1 MPTPRTLSESDQSPA
16 IEAGFPARSLLY
28 GVAAPVIV
36 VVGIGLALVQFCAG
50 RDLWMDEA
58 MLAIN
63 ILRRS
68 CAQLFQPLDFVQSA
82 PVGFLLCERLLVGAV
97 PNPDYALRLF
107 PLGCFVAALLSF
119 ERICRRHIFRDGAAL
134 AALSLFAFSRGLVY
148 YASEI
153 KQYGCDVLFATLL
166 AEQALSPESP
176 GRRRTLRMAVLG
188 AVAVFFSNA
197 ACLVLP
203 GVWLCWMLGKTG
215 DVKSR
220 LRDGVAAGLCWTVSF
235 GAYFALFYH
244 DANREQ
250 MTAYWTNFISAFPF
264 RGGIGFAASLRLIAD
279 KAGRLFLLAFGFLP
293 IAVLVPV
300 AAAAGLARLLRRR
313 AWSLLALL
321 AMPLILHILMASLGQ
336 YPLSP
341 RLMLYQIPLFLLAM
355 AAPGPASS
363 ALETPRPW
371 RAAAALV
378 VPMFALL
385 ATAVTL
391 PLRRSEIRPCIQYLA
406 KNIQRGDSVRGE
418 PFAFYPFAYYTD
430 TGRLPQAIPQRAEK
444 GATGAFFL
452 YAPFCPFDST
462 WCPQTDALMKGRTWI
477 VMAEG
482 GADAFVPDVW
492 VNRPVF
498 RYFRNSDFSHISSYQ
513 EHLAE
518 RHGGTLLDEFQSTGT
533 KVALYTFP
541 ENPAFPHPTE

>member
-1 MPTPRTLSESDQSPA
+1 MKTSRALPESDLSPTT
-16 IEAGFPARSLLY
+16 EAGFLARSLLY
-28 GVAAPVIV
+28 DIAAPVIV
-36 VVGIGLALVQFCAG
+36 AAGIGLALVQFCAG

-82 PVGFLLCERLLVGAV
+82 PVGFLLCERLLAGSV
-97 PNPDYALRLF
+97 PDPDYALRLF

-119 ERICRRHIFRDGAAL
+119 QRICRRHVLRDGAAL
-134 AALSLFAFSRGLVY
+134 AALSLFAFARGLVY

-166 AEQALSPESP
+166 AEQALSPE
-176 GRRRTLRMAVLG
+176 GHCRRRTLRMAVLG

-203 GVWLCWMLGKTG
+203 GVWFCWMLRNTG
-215 DVKSR
+215 DVRSR
-220 LRDGVAAGLCWTVSF
+220 LRDGVVAGLCWAVSF

-250 MTAYWTNFISAFPF
+250 MTAYWTNFITAFPF

-293 IAVLVPV
+293 LAVLVPV
-300 AAAAGLARLLRRR
+300 AAAAGFAKLLRRR
-313 AWSLLALL
+313 AWPLLALL
-321 AMPLILHILMASLGQ
+321 ATPPILHILVASLGQ
-336 YPLSP
+336 YPFSP
-341 RLMLYQIPLFLLAM
+341 RLMLYQIPFFLLAL
-355 AAPGPASS
+355 AAPGPVPPASER
-363 ALETPRPW
+363 ARPW
-371 RAAAALV
+371 RVAMALA
-378 VPMFALL
+378 VPAFVLL

-391 PLRRSEIRPCIQYLA
+391 PFRRSEIRPCIQYLA
-406 KNIQRGDSVRGE
+406 KNIQRGDKVRGE

-430 TGRLPQAIPQRAEK
+430 TGRLPQAIPQRAAK
-444 GATGAFFL
+444 GATEAFFL

-462 WCPQTDALMKGRTWI
+462 WCPLTDDLMKGRTWI

-482 GADAFVPDVW
+482 GADSFVPDVW

-498 RYFRNSDFSHISSYQ
+498 RFFRNSDISHVSSYQ
-513 EHLAE
+513 DHLAE
-518 RHGGTLLDEFQSTGT
+518 RHGGTLLDEFQSQGT
-533 KVALYTFP
+533 KVALYVFP
-541 ENPAFPHPTE
+541 ETSDTLHPTE